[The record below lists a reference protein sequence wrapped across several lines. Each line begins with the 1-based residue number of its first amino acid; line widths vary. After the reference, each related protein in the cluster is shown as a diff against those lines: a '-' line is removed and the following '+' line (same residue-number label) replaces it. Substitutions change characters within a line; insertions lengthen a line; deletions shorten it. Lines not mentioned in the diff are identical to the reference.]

1 MGDGV
6 KCAHCGRRLNAAT
19 QTIQTK
25 GGPLHFGPVCARRV
39 FAPETRARVAKFV
52 GRPTEQDERQIEMFR
67 LAGTC

>member
-1 MGDGV
+1 M

-39 FAPETRARVAKFV
+39 FTPETRTSYKVVTFTSRTAER
-52 GRPTEQDERQIEMFR
+52 DERQIEMF
-67 LAGTC
+67 A